1 MQAWA
6 PFVLQAGLGGGWI
19 DPFAFGGEAPG
30 SAPVDDRVGVAT
42 PPLRFSLSDI
52 AGTSSSAFVGPLIER
67 FGTRYTWLEEIDPI
81 YRYWPVS
88 AGRPTAQAYYFGD
101 GGNLENTGI
110 MALLRRR
117 LPRVIAFVNAETPL
131 SLDPVTGQVVV
142 DSQLPPLFGLQPQD
156 SGKPYVPYPPPPT
169 PVSPD
174 SAAFRFN
181 QIFEPEAFFE
191 LSERLWAAH
200 RAGGSAVWL
209 QSGLSVRDNPR
220 FGVASAGPVD
230 VLWVYNNPVPAFSDR
245 LRDPV
250 KLAMDADRFLY
261 GTFPNYDTILQLH
274 LTPRQVNLLA
284 HLSCWNVIHD
294 QSVRGFPPNAEV
306 FRGMFR

>member
-1 MQAWA
+1 
-6 PFVLQAGLGGGWI
+6 
-19 DPFAFGGEAPG
+19 
-30 SAPVDDRVGVAT
+30 
-42 PPLRFSLSDI
+42 
-52 AGTSSSAFVGPLIER
+52 
-67 FGTRYTWLEEIDPI
+67 
-81 YRYWPVS
+81 
-88 AGRPTAQAYYFGD
+88 
-101 GGNLENTGI
+101 
-110 MALLRRR
+110 
-117 LPRVIAFVNAETPL
+117 
-131 SLDPVTGQVVV
+131 
-142 DSQLPPLFGLQPQD
+142 
-156 SGKPYVPYPPPPT
+156 
-169 PVSPD
+169 VSPD

-230 VLWVYNNPVPAFSDR
+230 VLWVYNNPVRAFFDR
-245 LRDPV
+245 LRDTV